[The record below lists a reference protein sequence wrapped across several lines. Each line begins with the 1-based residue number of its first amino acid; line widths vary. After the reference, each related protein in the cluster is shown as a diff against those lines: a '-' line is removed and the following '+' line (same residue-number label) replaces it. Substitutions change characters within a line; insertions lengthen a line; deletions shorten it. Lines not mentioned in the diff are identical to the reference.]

1 MRLNH
6 LELLK
11 QLNINTNNPS
21 LYEQALTHSSYA
33 NEHDMLSN
41 ERLEF
46 LGDAVL
52 QLLMSKYLFSNYPD
66 EDEGILTKLRAK
78 YVCEESLFIYSKT
91 INLKEYIKLGNGDL
105 LVKGPTVSMVADAM
119 EALLAAIY
127 LDQGYDK
134 VIDFFNNVFVHNI
147 NKTELVID
155 YKTELQELMIAEKRM
170 IKYKIIQ
177 EMGPAHNKTFKAAVY
192 LNDIILIG
200 TGIGKTKKEAEQNAA
215 KDVLNKGE
223 YGSVKGIIW
232 KV

>member
-33 NEHDMLSN
+33 NEHDMPSN

-66 EDEGILTKLRAK
+66 EDEGVLTKLRAK
-78 YVCEESLFIYSKT
+78 YVCEESLFIYSKA

-134 VIDFFNNVFVHNI
+134 VIDFFNIIFVHNI

-223 YGSVKGIIW
+223 YGSVKGII
-232 KV
+232 

>member
-33 NEHDMLSN
+33 NEHDMPSN

-66 EDEGILTKLRAK
+66 EDEGVLTKLRAK

-134 VIDFFNNVFVHNI
+134 VIDFFNIVFVHNI

-223 YGSVKGIIW
+223 YGSVKGII
-232 KV
+232 